1 MNGILPKSFLRL
13 FCDKT
18 FPREGKHMSPQSP
31 GQMTTLITPKSNLMN
46 SWVLLGFL
54 RRIWR
59 KGYLQEQKWLKTAGC
74 ITTAQPSME
83 DSSQKLG
90 IRSTPQPAGS
100 LTDWGALSKW
110 VSWSKLFSRQL
121 LLLPEHCS
129 GNIFTSWLF
138 YAARFFESASL
149 HSVLFTLCVG
159 RERGANSVRLRDYWR
174 HFDLF
179 AFCLKELPWRMKCF
193 YLWGIYYIT
202 FHPFLLHFTF
212 FFLTPSF
219 AMILDY

>member
-1 MNGILPKSFLRL
+1 MSFIGVSQKNMEEGLLPGA
-13 FCDKT
+13 
-18 FPREGKHMSPQSP
+18 E
-31 GQMTTLITPKSNLMN
+31 MTKDS
-46 SWVLLGFL
+46 
-54 RRIWR
+54 
-59 KGYLQEQKWLKTAGC
+59 C